1 MWDKLSGLFKKENNR
16 ETRIPGSYDEQGR
29 WIGAQ
34 LSPWQPDPSKL
45 GRLWQK
51 NELTTLNYQVTGWSE
66 LDDGIMYTVRHLPW
80 NIDCA
85 VYSPSLDMIK
95 GEGAAQFRE
104 TALKWIDAGVHP
116 FIHHCWYVEEIDR
129 IPRLFAPMPPEESL
143 CNWMQ
148 ENKERPVRLAVDLAL
163 QLALALEFLH
173 LSGFVYRF
181 FRPERVRIDRDGR
194 ITLLFSGTAPRK
206 GEIAACDASPQLL
219 KKHGVPEADA
229 ASFAGEVSG
238 YFPAMAPECWRS
250 PGDFQPQNDVYSFG
264 VFLYELFCGE
274 PPFIWTKNDRRPPLL
289 AYKIMHLYEKPKDP
303 LTLKR
308 QLPASVSSLITSC
321 IAREAAERPAS
332 FTEIVHM
339 LTEVYNE
346 AAGEEIPYCQIP
358 PDMTAQANENNRTLV
373 MLFPRVDHAAEP
385 DKGLAAMEDIVTR
398 YPLHREARVNLEV
411 LRLDSALQT
420 KEATILHIQDM
431 IALPLDKIHL
441 KRAALW
447 AMVQGGE
454 ASHVQSMIEK
464 SESGERAPAWIQNM
478 KGIVLQKLD
487 SPGQSLTA
495 FEKAYQ
501 MEPFRWEYAYN
512 VGVCWHRQGK
522 YDEAEDY
529 MEKAAGLSPDPRI
542 SVAFA
547 VILSVKGKIKEAEEV
562 LQAAY
567 SHAPDSFWVNYHLG
581 AMNGSMGLRVPGFD
595 SREADLESAMTYLEK
610 ALKAAPGMRRIRD
623 AYTECARRLNVT
635 KDLPSLIFR
644 EPPGKEEREM
654 ATLLWKV
661 RAFRVLRGHKEQV
674 TSVAISWNGRCA
686 ATGGI
691 DDVVII
697 WDPLTGAES
706 AMMRGHEDWVRAVS
720 LSADGAYLLS
730 GSKDS
735 TVRMWDTKTGN
746 CLQVLRGHE
755 SEVYT
760 ATISYD
766 GNTGI
771 SGGEDKTIRLW
782 NLRSG
787 ECLQVLRGHR
797 SRVSSTSVSYDCRRV
812 LSGSLDKTIKLWDLT
827 TGSCLKTFRGHEG
840 EVLSVAMTPDGRLAV
855 SGAGDGTIRLWDLEN
870 DKCLRVLQGHTKEV
884 FSVDISADMRFA
896 LSGSWDET
904 VRLWDLDLGECIS
917 VMGGHQGPVLGVAL
931 FADGRF
937 GLTASRDKTVRMWE
951 WKEEMLPL
959 VYSIPP
965 YALSTSLNA
974 EKEVK
979 AEQNYHR
986 LMNAAKEALEQ
997 KDMNRAYVA
1006 LRKAMEQP
1014 GKDRDEEA
1022 LGLIEISVN
1031 KVRREAHRS
1040 AWCINTFEGHED
1052 WVHSVAMAF
1061 GRRVALSGGSDTSV
1075 RVWDL
1080 QSGQCRAVLKGH
1092 GREVTSLDISP
1103 DGNWGLSGNR
1113 DQSIRLWNLKNGDTV
1128 RQMTGHTHDVN
1139 SVVFSRDLKR
1149 VFSGSFDN
1157 TVKFW
1162 DSQASKCLFT
1172 GEGHEGVVYCV
1183 ALTPDAA
1190 YGFSVASDRTL
1201 RVWDLAK
1208 GALMKTLKAH
1218 VTILKSLA
1226 YSPALRRCATAGED
1240 RKIALWDLESG
1251 TVALWCEGHEE
1262 EITSLSFTPDGK
1274 FLLSSSTDR
1283 TVRIWDTQTGAQL
1296 RVLKEHREPVSCAV
1310 FSPDAFYILSG
1321 SYDKTVKLWR
1331 ADWEWK
1337 FDG

>member
-1 MWDKLSGLFKKENNR
+1 MWDKLSGLFKKESTR
-16 ETRIPGSYDEQGR
+16 ETRTPGSYDEQGR
-29 WIGAQ
+29 WNGAQ
-34 LSPWQPDPSKL
+34 EGTWQPDPSRL
-45 GRLWQK
+45 GRIWQK
-51 NELTTLNYQVTGWSE
+51 NELTTLNYLVTGWSE
-66 LDDGIMYTVRHLPW
+66 LDDGIMYVMRHLPW

-85 VYSPSLDMIK
+85 VYSPSLEVIK
-95 GEGAAQFRE
+95 GEGTAQYLEAAQ
-104 TALKWIDAGVHP
+104 KWINAGVSP
-116 FIHHCWYVEEIDR
+116 FIHHGWYVEEIDR
-129 IPRLFAPMPPEESL
+129 IPRLFAPIPPDESF
-143 CNWMQ
+143 CEWM
-148 ENKERPVRLAVDLAL
+148 EKNRERPLRISLDLSL

-181 FRPERVRIDRDGR
+181 FRPERVRVDEEGR
-194 ITLLFSGTAPRK
+194 ISLLFPGIAPKK
-206 GEIAACDASPQLL
+206 GEINSRDLSPQLL
-219 KKHGVPEADA
+219 KKYGVPEADA

-238 YFPAMAPECWRS
+238 YFPAMAPECWIN
-250 PGDFQPQNDVYSFG
+250 PGIVQPQNDIYSFG
-264 VFLYELFCGE
+264 VFLYELFCGD
-274 PPFIWTKNDRRPPLL
+274 PPFIWTKNDRRPPLP
-289 AYKIMHLYEKPKDP
+289 AYKVMHLYEKPKDP
-303 LTLKR
+303 QTLKR

-321 IAREAAERPAS
+321 IAKNSAERPSS
-332 FTEIVHM
+332 FTEIVSTLM
-339 LTEVYNE
+339 ALFREET
-346 AAGEEIPYCQIP
+346 GEEASYCQIP
-358 PDMTAQANENNRTLV
+358 PEMTVQANRNNKALV
-373 MLFPRVDHAAEP
+373 KLFSRGGQPAEP
-385 DKGLAAMEDIVTR
+385 DKSLTAMEELVAQ
-398 YPLHREARVNLEV
+398 YPLHREAKVNLEV
-411 LRLDSALQT
+411 LRLDRAVQT
-420 KEATILHIQDM
+420 KEATIMHIQDM
-431 IALPLDKIHL
+431 ITLPLDKAHL
-441 KRAALW
+441 KKAALW

-454 ASHVQSMIEK
+454 ASHVQNMIDK
-464 SESGERAPAWIQNM
+464 SESSERDAPWIQNM
-478 KGIVLQKLD
+478 KGILLQKLD

-495 FEKAYQ
+495 FEKACQ
-501 MEPFRWEYAYN
+501 TEPFRWEYAYN

-522 YDEAEDY
+522 YDDAEAY

-562 LQAAY
+562 LLEAC

-581 AMNGSMGLRVPGFD
+581 ALMGSMGLRVPGFD
-595 SREADLESAMTYLEK
+595 SREADLDSAMDYLEK

-623 AYTECARRLNVT
+623 AYVECARRLNVT
-635 KDLPSLIFR
+635 KELPSLIFR

-697 WDPLTGAES
+697 WDPLTGAET

-720 LSADGAYLLS
+720 LSADGACVLS

-735 TVRMWDTKTGN
+735 TVRLWDTKNGN
-746 CLQVLRGHE
+746 CLQVLKGHE

-766 GNTGI
+766 GNMGI

-827 TGSCLKTFRGHEG
+827 TGACLKTLRGHEG

-855 SGAGDGTIRLWDLEN
+855 SGAGDGTIRLWDLEK
-870 DKCLRVLQGHTKEV
+870 DTCLRVLQGHSKEV

-951 WKEEMLPL
+951 WKEEMLPQ
-959 VYSIPP
+959 VYSIAP
-965 YALSTSLNA
+965 YALSTSQSA

-986 LMNAAKEALEQ
+986 LMKVAREALER
-997 KDMNRAYVA
+997 KDMKNSYVA

-1014 GKDRDEEA
+1014 GKDRDDEA
-1022 LGLIEISVN
+1022 LGLIEISVS
-1031 KVRREAHRS
+1031 KAHREAHRS
-1040 AWCINTFEGHED
+1040 AWCIGTFEGHED
-1052 WVHSVAMAF
+1052 WIQSVAMAH
-1061 GRRVALSGGSDTSV
+1061 GRRVALSGGSDTTV

-1080 QSGQCRAVLKGH
+1080 LSGQCRAVLKGH

-1113 DQSIRLWNLKNGDTV
+1113 DQSIRLWNLKNGETV
-1128 RQMTGHTHDVN
+1128 RLLSGHTHDVN

-1162 DSQASKCLFT
+1162 DSQAPKCLFT

-1183 ALTPDAA
+1183 ALTPDAK

-1201 RVWDLAK
+1201 RIWDLAK
-1208 GALMKTLKAH
+1208 RELQKTLKAH
-1218 VTILKSLA
+1218 VTILKALA

-1240 RKIALWDLESG
+1240 RKIAIWDMENG
-1251 TVALWCEGHEE
+1251 TVALWCEGHES
-1262 EITSLSFTPDGK
+1262 EITSLSFTSDGK
-1274 FLLSSSTDR
+1274 FLLSSSGDK

-1296 RVLKEHREPVSCAV
+1296 RVLKEHKEPVSRAL

-1321 SYDKTVKLWR
+1321 SYDKTVKLWK
-1331 ADWEWK
+1331 ADWEWR
-1337 FDG
+1337 FE